1 MTTVTAS
8 VKHIQQWI
16 GTWPVWPSAP
26 ARPAVRRPHLRNGD
40 ALASYLL
47 GILSPLPLL
56 GLLFGVPA
64 VVLGARGLR
73 HAHQHPEVGGVL
85 QCRIGMALGGLFSA
99 VYLAA
104 SLFLIYVLA

>member
-8 VKHIQQWI
+8 VKHLQEWI
-16 GTWPVWPSAP
+16 GTWPATALTP
-26 ARPAVRRPHLRNGD
+26 ARRAVRPDFHNGD
-40 ALASYLL
+40 ALASYLF

-64 VVLGARGLR
+64 VVLGVRGLR
-73 HAHQHPEVGGVL
+73 HAHEHPGAGGVL
-85 QCRIGMALGGLFSA
+85 QCQIGMALGGLFSA

-104 SLFLIYVLA
+104 SVFLIAVLL